1 MSGFMAN
8 ATGRYLAAFEF
19 FSRAVEVLEWG
30 RQIWNDVSV
39 EHRGVVFELSFIRG
53 VRRLQLSCM
62 HEVSCKFS
70 WLLSSRLFTPHSV
83 LSKRSKIVPSIK
95 MI

>member
-8 ATGRYLAAFEF
+8 ATGRNLAAFEF

-62 HEVSCKFS
+62 HEVSCRFS
-70 WLLSSRLFTPHSV
+70 
-83 LSKRSKIVPSIK
+83 
-95 MI
+95 

>member
-19 FSRAVEVLEWG
+19 FSRAVDVLEWG
-30 RQIWNDVSV
+30 CRIWNDVSV

-62 HEVSCKFS
+62 HEVSCRFS
-70 WLLSSRLFTPHSV
+70 
-83 LSKRSKIVPSIK
+83 
-95 MI
+95 